1 MLKRTFDILL
11 SVFAI
16 FLLFPLFLLV
26 SFLIV
31 IDSGFPIFFL
41 QKRIGRGAKEF
52 NIIKFR
58 TMKTNNENITIT
70 VSDDSRITRF
80 GKYLRKTKIDELPE
94 ILNVLFG
101 QMSFVGPR
109 PDVKGYA
116 DKVKCPTLLATGEFD
131 PLCPLEDA
139 VEVYEDLT
147 CKKELWVIEDQFHPL
162 WGIPNL
168 GKLDC
173 HHYIMD
179 WLQRALIDG
188 KTNDKRIA
196 YVSNKGDGPFGDCE
210 WTPTIKPGEAYF

>member
-70 VSDDSRITRF
+70 VSDDVRITRI

-116 DKVKCPTLLATGEFD
+116 DKLKGANRKILALRPGITGPASLKYYNEEYILSQKSNPKKYNDEVIFPDKVKINMDYFHNRSFFLDLKIIFATIFR
-131 PLCPLEDA
+131 
-139 VEVYEDLT
+139 V
-147 CKKELWVIEDQFHPL
+147 F
-162 WGIPNL
+162 
-168 GKLDC
+168 
-173 HHYIMD
+173 
-179 WLQRALIDG
+179 
-188 KTNDKRIA
+188 
-196 YVSNKGDGPFGDCE
+196 
-210 WTPTIKPGEAYF
+210 

>member
-1 MLKRTFDILL
+1 MFKRTFDILL

-16 FLLFPLFLLV
+16 FLLFPFFLLV

-58 TMKTNNENITIT
+58 TMKTNKENITIT
-70 VSDDSRITRF
+70 VSNDSRITRT

-109 PDVKGYA
+109 PDVRGYA
-116 DKVKCPTLLATGEFD
+116 DKLKGVNRKILDLRPGITGPASLKYYNEEYILSKKSNPKKYNDEVIFPDKVKINMDYFHNRSFFLDLKIIFATIF
-131 PLCPLEDA
+131 
-139 VEVYEDLT
+139 
-147 CKKELWVIEDQFHPL
+147 
-162 WGIPNL
+162 
-168 GKLDC
+168 
-173 HHYIMD
+173 
-179 WLQRALIDG
+179 
-188 KTNDKRIA
+188 RI
-196 YVSNKGDGPFGDCE
+196 F
-210 WTPTIKPGEAYF
+210 

>member
-16 FLLFPLFLLV
+16 FLLFPFFVLV
-26 SFLIV
+26 SLLIV

-70 VSDDSRITRF
+70 VSDDSRITRI

-116 DKVKCPTLLATGEFD
+116 DKLKGANRKILALRPGITGPASLKYYNEEYILSQKSNPKKYNDEVIFPDKVKINIDYFHNRSFFLDLKIIFATIFR
-131 PLCPLEDA
+131 
-139 VEVYEDLT
+139 V
-147 CKKELWVIEDQFHPL
+147 F
-162 WGIPNL
+162 
-168 GKLDC
+168 
-173 HHYIMD
+173 
-179 WLQRALIDG
+179 
-188 KTNDKRIA
+188 
-196 YVSNKGDGPFGDCE
+196 
-210 WTPTIKPGEAYF
+210 

>member
-1 MLKRTFDILL
+1 MLKRTFDIIL
-11 SVFAI
+11 SIFAI
-16 FLLFPLFLLV
+16 FLLFPSFLVV

-41 QKRIGRGAKEF
+41 QKRIGRDAKEF

-70 VSDDSRITRF
+70 VSDDSRITRI

-116 DKVKCPTLLATGEFD
+116 DKLKGANRKILALRPGITGPASLKYYNEEYILSQKSNPKKYNDEVIFPDKVKINMYYFHNRSFFLDLKIIFATIF
-131 PLCPLEDA
+131 
-139 VEVYEDLT
+139 
-147 CKKELWVIEDQFHPL
+147 
-162 WGIPNL
+162 
-168 GKLDC
+168 
-173 HHYIMD
+173 
-179 WLQRALIDG
+179 
-188 KTNDKRIA
+188 RI
-196 YVSNKGDGPFGDCE
+196 F
-210 WTPTIKPGEAYF
+210 

>member
-41 QKRIGRGAKEF
+41 QKRIGRDAKEF

-70 VSDDSRITRF
+70 VSDDSRITRI

-116 DKVKCPTLLATGEFD
+116 DKLKGANRKILALRPGITGPASLKYYNEEYILSQKSNPKKYNDEVIFPDKVKINMHYFHNRSFFLDLKIIFATIFR
-131 PLCPLEDA
+131 
-139 VEVYEDLT
+139 V
-147 CKKELWVIEDQFHPL
+147 F
-162 WGIPNL
+162 
-168 GKLDC
+168 
-173 HHYIMD
+173 
-179 WLQRALIDG
+179 
-188 KTNDKRIA
+188 
-196 YVSNKGDGPFGDCE
+196 
-210 WTPTIKPGEAYF
+210 

>member
-16 FLLFPLFLLV
+16 FLLFPFFLLV

-70 VSDDSRITRF
+70 VSDDIRITRI

-116 DKVKCPTLLATGEFD
+116 DKLKGANRNILALRPGITGPASLKYYNEEYILSKKSNPKKYNDEVIFPDKVKINMDYFHNRSFFLDLKIIFATIF
-131 PLCPLEDA
+131 
-139 VEVYEDLT
+139 
-147 CKKELWVIEDQFHPL
+147 
-162 WGIPNL
+162 
-168 GKLDC
+168 
-173 HHYIMD
+173 
-179 WLQRALIDG
+179 
-188 KTNDKRIA
+188 RI
-196 YVSNKGDGPFGDCE
+196 F
-210 WTPTIKPGEAYF
+210 

>member
-1 MLKRTFDILL
+1 MMLKRTFDILL

-16 FLLFPLFLLV
+16 FLLFPFFLLV

-70 VSDDSRITRF
+70 VSDDSRITRI

-116 DKVKCPTLLATGEFD
+116 DKLKGANRKILALRPGITGPASLKYYNEEYILSQKSNPKKYNDEVIFPDKVKINMDYFHNRSFFLDLKIIFATIFR
-131 PLCPLEDA
+131 
-139 VEVYEDLT
+139 V
-147 CKKELWVIEDQFHPL
+147 F
-162 WGIPNL
+162 
-168 GKLDC
+168 
-173 HHYIMD
+173 
-179 WLQRALIDG
+179 
-188 KTNDKRIA
+188 
-196 YVSNKGDGPFGDCE
+196 
-210 WTPTIKPGEAYF
+210 

>member
-11 SVFAI
+11 SVSAI
-16 FLLFPLFLLV
+16 FLLFPFFLLV

-58 TMKTNNENITIT
+58 TMKTNKENITIT
-70 VSDDSRITRF
+70 VSDDSRITRI

-94 ILNVLFG
+94 IFNVLFG

-116 DKVKCPTLLATGEFD
+116 DKLKGANRKILALRPGITGPASLKYYNEEYILSQKSNPKKYNDEVIFPDKVKINMHYFHNRSFFLDLKIIFATIFR
-131 PLCPLEDA
+131 
-139 VEVYEDLT
+139 V
-147 CKKELWVIEDQFHPL
+147 F
-162 WGIPNL
+162 
-168 GKLDC
+168 
-173 HHYIMD
+173 
-179 WLQRALIDG
+179 
-188 KTNDKRIA
+188 
-196 YVSNKGDGPFGDCE
+196 
-210 WTPTIKPGEAYF
+210 

>member
-1 MLKRTFDILL
+1 MMLKRTFDILL

-16 FLLFPLFLLV
+16 FLLSPFFLVV

-41 QKRIGRGAKEF
+41 QKRIGRDAKEF

-70 VSDDSRITRF
+70 VSDDSRITRI

-116 DKVKCPTLLATGEFD
+116 DKLKGANRKILALRPGITGPASLKYYNEEYILSQKSNPKKYNDEVIFPDKVKINMHYFHNRSFFLDLKIIFATIFR
-131 PLCPLEDA
+131 
-139 VEVYEDLT
+139 V
-147 CKKELWVIEDQFHPL
+147 F
-162 WGIPNL
+162 
-168 GKLDC
+168 
-173 HHYIMD
+173 
-179 WLQRALIDG
+179 
-188 KTNDKRIA
+188 
-196 YVSNKGDGPFGDCE
+196 
-210 WTPTIKPGEAYF
+210 

>member
-1 MLKRTFDILL
+1 MMLKRTFDIVL
-11 SVFAI
+11 SIFAI
-16 FLLFPLFLLV
+16 FLLFPSFLVV

-41 QKRIGRGAKEF
+41 QKRIGRDAKEF

-70 VSDDSRITRF
+70 VSDDSRITRI

-116 DKVKCPTLLATGEFD
+116 DKLKGANRKILALRPGITGPASLKYYNEEYILSQKSNPKKYNDEVIFPDKVKINMHYFHNRSFFLDLKIIFATIF
-131 PLCPLEDA
+131 
-139 VEVYEDLT
+139 
-147 CKKELWVIEDQFHPL
+147 
-162 WGIPNL
+162 
-168 GKLDC
+168 
-173 HHYIMD
+173 
-179 WLQRALIDG
+179 
-188 KTNDKRIA
+188 RI
-196 YVSNKGDGPFGDCE
+196 F
-210 WTPTIKPGEAYF
+210 

>member
-16 FLLFPLFLLV
+16 FLLFPFFLLV

-41 QKRIGRGAKEF
+41 QKRIGKGAKEF

-70 VSDDSRITRF
+70 VSDDSRITRI

-116 DKVKCPTLLATGEFD
+116 DKLKGANRKILALRPGITGPASLKYYNEEYILSQKSNPKKYNDEVIFPDKVKINMHYFHNRSFFLDLKIIFATIF
-131 PLCPLEDA
+131 
-139 VEVYEDLT
+139 
-147 CKKELWVIEDQFHPL
+147 
-162 WGIPNL
+162 
-168 GKLDC
+168 
-173 HHYIMD
+173 
-179 WLQRALIDG
+179 
-188 KTNDKRIA
+188 RI
-196 YVSNKGDGPFGDCE
+196 F
-210 WTPTIKPGEAYF
+210 

>member
-1 MLKRTFDILL
+1 MILKRTFDILL

-16 FLLFPLFLLV
+16 FLLFPFFVLV
-26 SFLIV
+26 SLLIV

-58 TMKTNNENITIT
+58 TMKKNNENITIT
-70 VSDDSRITRF
+70 VSDDSRITRI

-116 DKVKCPTLLATGEFD
+116 DKLKGANRKILALRPGITGPASLKYYNEEYILSQKSNPKKYNDEVIFPDKVKINMDYFHNRSFFLDLKIIFATIF
-131 PLCPLEDA
+131 
-139 VEVYEDLT
+139 
-147 CKKELWVIEDQFHPL
+147 
-162 WGIPNL
+162 
-168 GKLDC
+168 
-173 HHYIMD
+173 
-179 WLQRALIDG
+179 
-188 KTNDKRIA
+188 RI
-196 YVSNKGDGPFGDCE
+196 F
-210 WTPTIKPGEAYF
+210 

>member
-1 MLKRTFDILL
+1 MMLKRTFDIVL
-11 SVFAI
+11 SIFAI
-16 FLLFPLFLLV
+16 FLLFPSFLVV

-70 VSDDSRITRF
+70 VSDDSRITRI

-116 DKVKCPTLLATGEFD
+116 DKLKGANRKILALRPGITGPASLKYYNEEYILSQKSNPKKYNDEVIFPDKVKINMHYFHNRSFFLDLKIIFATIFR
-131 PLCPLEDA
+131 
-139 VEVYEDLT
+139 V
-147 CKKELWVIEDQFHPL
+147 F
-162 WGIPNL
+162 
-168 GKLDC
+168 
-173 HHYIMD
+173 
-179 WLQRALIDG
+179 
-188 KTNDKRIA
+188 
-196 YVSNKGDGPFGDCE
+196 
-210 WTPTIKPGEAYF
+210 

>member
-70 VSDDSRITRF
+70 VSDDSRITRI

-116 DKVKCPTLLATGEFD
+116 DKLKGANRKILDLRPGITGPASLKYYNEEYILSQKSNPKKYNDEVIFPDKVKINMHYFHNRSFFLDLKIIFATIF
-131 PLCPLEDA
+131 
-139 VEVYEDLT
+139 
-147 CKKELWVIEDQFHPL
+147 
-162 WGIPNL
+162 
-168 GKLDC
+168 
-173 HHYIMD
+173 
-179 WLQRALIDG
+179 
-188 KTNDKRIA
+188 RI
-196 YVSNKGDGPFGDCE
+196 F
-210 WTPTIKPGEAYF
+210 

>member
-11 SVFAI
+11 SVSAI
-16 FLLFPLFLLV
+16 FLLFPFFLLV

-70 VSDDSRITRF
+70 VSDDSRITRI

-116 DKVKCPTLLATGEFD
+116 DKLKGANRKILALRPGITGPASLKYYNEEYILSQKSNPKKYNDEVIFPDKVKINMDYFHNRSFFLDLKIIFATIF
-131 PLCPLEDA
+131 
-139 VEVYEDLT
+139 
-147 CKKELWVIEDQFHPL
+147 
-162 WGIPNL
+162 
-168 GKLDC
+168 
-173 HHYIMD
+173 
-179 WLQRALIDG
+179 
-188 KTNDKRIA
+188 RI
-196 YVSNKGDGPFGDCE
+196 F
-210 WTPTIKPGEAYF
+210 

>member
-1 MLKRTFDILL
+1 MILKRTFDIIL
-11 SVFAI
+11 SIFAI
-16 FLLFPLFLLV
+16 FLLFPFFLLV

-70 VSDDSRITRF
+70 VSDDSRITRI
-80 GKYLRKTKIDELPE
+80 GKYLRKTKIDESPE

-116 DKVKCPTLLATGEFD
+116 DKLKGANRKILALRPGITGPASLKYYNEEYILSQKSNPKKYNDEVIFPDKVKINMDYFHNRSFFLDLKIIFATIFR
-131 PLCPLEDA
+131 
-139 VEVYEDLT
+139 V
-147 CKKELWVIEDQFHPL
+147 F
-162 WGIPNL
+162 
-168 GKLDC
+168 
-173 HHYIMD
+173 
-179 WLQRALIDG
+179 
-188 KTNDKRIA
+188 
-196 YVSNKGDGPFGDCE
+196 
-210 WTPTIKPGEAYF
+210 

>member
-11 SVFAI
+11 SIFAI
-16 FLLFPLFLLV
+16 FLLFPSFLVV

-41 QKRIGRGAKEF
+41 QKRIGRDAKEF

-70 VSDDSRITRF
+70 VSDDNRITRI

-116 DKVKCPTLLATGEFD
+116 DKLKGANRKILALRPGITGPASLKYYNEEYILSQKSNPKKYNDEVIFPDKVKINMDYFHNRSFFLDLKIIFATIF
-131 PLCPLEDA
+131 
-139 VEVYEDLT
+139 
-147 CKKELWVIEDQFHPL
+147 
-162 WGIPNL
+162 
-168 GKLDC
+168 
-173 HHYIMD
+173 
-179 WLQRALIDG
+179 
-188 KTNDKRIA
+188 RI
-196 YVSNKGDGPFGDCE
+196 F
-210 WTPTIKPGEAYF
+210 

>member
-1 MLKRTFDILL
+1 MLKRTFDIML

-16 FLLFPLFLLV
+16 FLLFPFFLLV
-26 SFLIV
+26 SLLIV

-58 TMKTNNENITIT
+58 SMKTNNENITIT
-70 VSDDSRITRF
+70 VSDDSRITRI

-116 DKVKCPTLLATGEFD
+116 DKLKGANRKILALRPGITGPASLKYYNEEYILSQKSNPKKYNDEVIFPDKVKINMHYFHNRSFFLDLKIIFATIFR
-131 PLCPLEDA
+131 
-139 VEVYEDLT
+139 V
-147 CKKELWVIEDQFHPL
+147 F
-162 WGIPNL
+162 
-168 GKLDC
+168 
-173 HHYIMD
+173 
-179 WLQRALIDG
+179 
-188 KTNDKRIA
+188 
-196 YVSNKGDGPFGDCE
+196 
-210 WTPTIKPGEAYF
+210 

>member
-16 FLLFPLFLLV
+16 FLLFPFFVLV
-26 SFLIV
+26 SLLIV

-41 QKRIGRGAKEF
+41 QKRIGRDAKEF

-70 VSDDSRITRF
+70 VSDDSRITRI

-116 DKVKCPTLLATGEFD
+116 DKLKGANRKILALRPGITGPASLKYYNEEYILSQKSNPKKYNDEVIFPDKVKINMDYFHNRSFFLDLKIIFATIF
-131 PLCPLEDA
+131 
-139 VEVYEDLT
+139 
-147 CKKELWVIEDQFHPL
+147 
-162 WGIPNL
+162 
-168 GKLDC
+168 
-173 HHYIMD
+173 
-179 WLQRALIDG
+179 
-188 KTNDKRIA
+188 RI
-196 YVSNKGDGPFGDCE
+196 F
-210 WTPTIKPGEAYF
+210 

>member
-16 FLLFPLFLLV
+16 FLLFPFFLLV

-70 VSDDSRITRF
+70 VSDDSRITRI

-116 DKVKCPTLLATGEFD
+116 DKLKGANRKILALRPGITGPASLKYYNEEYILSQKSNPKKYNDEVIFPDKVKINMDYFHNRSFFLDLKIIFATIFR
-131 PLCPLEDA
+131 
-139 VEVYEDLT
+139 V
-147 CKKELWVIEDQFHPL
+147 F
-162 WGIPNL
+162 
-168 GKLDC
+168 
-173 HHYIMD
+173 
-179 WLQRALIDG
+179 
-188 KTNDKRIA
+188 
-196 YVSNKGDGPFGDCE
+196 
-210 WTPTIKPGEAYF
+210 

>member
-1 MLKRTFDILL
+1 MMLKRTFDILL
-11 SVFAI
+11 SLFAI

-70 VSDDSRITRF
+70 VSDDSRITRI

-116 DKVKCPTLLATGEFD
+116 DKLKGANRKILALRPGITGPASLKYYNEEYILSQKSNPKKYNDEVIFPDKVKINMHYFHNRSFFLDLKIIFATIFR
-131 PLCPLEDA
+131 
-139 VEVYEDLT
+139 V
-147 CKKELWVIEDQFHPL
+147 F
-162 WGIPNL
+162 
-168 GKLDC
+168 
-173 HHYIMD
+173 
-179 WLQRALIDG
+179 
-188 KTNDKRIA
+188 
-196 YVSNKGDGPFGDCE
+196 
-210 WTPTIKPGEAYF
+210 

>member
-16 FLLFPLFLLV
+16 FLLFPFFLVV

-70 VSDDSRITRF
+70 VSDDSRITRI

-116 DKVKCPTLLATGEFD
+116 DKLKGANRKILSLRPGITGPASLKYYNEEYILSQKSNPKKYNDEVIFPDKVKINMHYFHNRSFFLDLKIIFATIFR
-131 PLCPLEDA
+131 
-139 VEVYEDLT
+139 V
-147 CKKELWVIEDQFHPL
+147 F
-162 WGIPNL
+162 
-168 GKLDC
+168 
-173 HHYIMD
+173 
-179 WLQRALIDG
+179 
-188 KTNDKRIA
+188 
-196 YVSNKGDGPFGDCE
+196 
-210 WTPTIKPGEAYF
+210 

>member
-16 FLLFPLFLLV
+16 FLLFPFFLLV

-70 VSDDSRITRF
+70 VSDDSRITRI

-116 DKVKCPTLLATGEFD
+116 DKLKGANRKILALRPGITGPASLKYYNEEYILSQKSNPKKYNDQVIFPDKVKINMHYFHNRSFFLDLKIIFATIFR
-131 PLCPLEDA
+131 
-139 VEVYEDLT
+139 V
-147 CKKELWVIEDQFHPL
+147 F
-162 WGIPNL
+162 
-168 GKLDC
+168 
-173 HHYIMD
+173 
-179 WLQRALIDG
+179 
-188 KTNDKRIA
+188 
-196 YVSNKGDGPFGDCE
+196 
-210 WTPTIKPGEAYF
+210 

>member
-1 MLKRTFDILL
+1 MMLKRTFDILL

-16 FLLFPLFLLV
+16 FLLFPFFLLV

-70 VSDDSRITRF
+70 VSDDSRITRI

-116 DKVKCPTLLATGEFD
+116 DKLKGVNRKILDLRPGITGPASLKYYNEEYILSQKSNPKKYNDEVIFPDKVKINYFHNRSFFLDLKIIFATIF
-131 PLCPLEDA
+131 
-139 VEVYEDLT
+139 
-147 CKKELWVIEDQFHPL
+147 
-162 WGIPNL
+162 
-168 GKLDC
+168 
-173 HHYIMD
+173 
-179 WLQRALIDG
+179 
-188 KTNDKRIA
+188 RI
-196 YVSNKGDGPFGDCE
+196 F
-210 WTPTIKPGEAYF
+210 

>member
-1 MLKRTFDILL
+1 MILKRTFDILL

-70 VSDDSRITRF
+70 VSDDSRITRI

-116 DKVKCPTLLATGEFD
+116 DKLKGANRKILALRPGITGPASLKYYNEEYILSQKSNPKKYNDEVIFPDKVKINMHYFHNRSFFLDLKIIFATIFR
-131 PLCPLEDA
+131 
-139 VEVYEDLT
+139 V
-147 CKKELWVIEDQFHPL
+147 F
-162 WGIPNL
+162 
-168 GKLDC
+168 
-173 HHYIMD
+173 
-179 WLQRALIDG
+179 
-188 KTNDKRIA
+188 
-196 YVSNKGDGPFGDCE
+196 
-210 WTPTIKPGEAYF
+210 

>member
-11 SVFAI
+11 SIFAI
-16 FLLFPLFLLV
+16 FLLFPFFLLV

-70 VSDDSRITRF
+70 VSDDVRITRI

-116 DKVKCPTLLATGEFD
+116 DKLKGANRKILALRPGITGPASLKYYNEEYILSQKSNPKKYNDEVIFPDKVKINMHYFHNRSFFLDLKIIFATIFR
-131 PLCPLEDA
+131 
-139 VEVYEDLT
+139 V
-147 CKKELWVIEDQFHPL
+147 F
-162 WGIPNL
+162 
-168 GKLDC
+168 
-173 HHYIMD
+173 
-179 WLQRALIDG
+179 
-188 KTNDKRIA
+188 
-196 YVSNKGDGPFGDCE
+196 
-210 WTPTIKPGEAYF
+210 